1 MCGIVGISTKVAG
14 ININEELVRAL
25 TYLQHRGQDSAGIAT
40 LQSDGKINI
49 RKGIGLVSQVFCQ
62 SGGRCESESDDTK
75 GGPKVGIGHV
85 RYSTQGTISE
95 AEAQPLYT
103 NSPYG
108 IALAHNGNL
117 TNIDELKEYLA
128 NMQRHLNTES
138 DSEIL
143 LNVFAVELAESP
155 HDLFGAMNRFVKL
168 VKGSYSVV
176 AVIAGVG
183 LVAFRDPR
191 AIRPLCFAK
200 NPSGYMFASE
210 SAAFVG
216 SPYQFERDVGPGECI
231 MVDEDQQF
239 YSHIVAEVAH
249 CSPCLFEYIYFARP
263 DSVIDGIS
271 VYQAR
276 EQMGVYLAHAIRENI
291 LSSPQ
296 LDIDVV
302 IPVPETSRTYAIKVA
317 EVLQIPYREAFV
329 KNRYIAR
336 TFIMSNGSNASASA
350 SAVGTSA
357 SADTSRSK
365 AVKMKLSTIQSEFK
379 DKNVLIVDDSIV
391 RGTTSYALVKLAKEA
406 GAKRV
411 WFASAAPPICFANRL
426 GIDIPNDKELIAHG
440 RSNIE
445 IADLLQCDRVFY
457 NDLDT
462 VYRGLKGLAPSSAPS
477 SLDGFEISCF
487 SE

>member
-49 RKGIGLVSQVFCQ
+49 RKGVGLVSQVFDERSCGE
-62 SGGRCESESDDTK
+62 SGIQI
-75 GGPKVGIGHV
+75 GIGHV

-117 TNIDELKEYLA
+117 TNIDELKEYLT
-128 NMQRHLNTES
+128 NMQRHLNTDS

-143 LNVFAVELAESP
+143 LNIFAVELAESP

-231 MVDEDQQF
+231 LVDEDQQF
-239 YSHIVAEVAH
+239 YSHKVAEVAR

-263 DSVIDGIS
+263 DSIIDGIS

-276 EQMGVYLAHAIRENI
+276 EQMGVYLAQAIRENI

-336 TFIMSNGSNASASA
+336 TFIMSNSSTASA
-350 SAVGTSA
+350 SAVGTGAATS
-357 SADTSRSK
+357 SRSK

-391 RGTTSYALVKLAKEA
+391 RGTTSHALVKLAKEA

-462 VYRGLKGLAPSSAPS
+462 VYRGLKGLAPPSSAPS

>member
-1 MCGIVGISTKVAG
+1 
-14 ININEELVRAL
+14 
-25 TYLQHRGQDSAGIAT
+25 
-40 LQSDGKINI
+40 
-49 RKGIGLVSQVFCQ
+49 
-62 SGGRCESESDDTK
+62 
-75 GGPKVGIGHV
+75 
-85 RYSTQGTISE
+85 
-95 AEAQPLYT
+95 
-103 NSPYG
+103 
-108 IALAHNGNL
+108 
-117 TNIDELKEYLA
+117 
-128 NMQRHLNTES
+128 
-138 DSEIL
+138 
-143 LNVFAVELAESP
+143 
-155 HDLFGAMNRFVKL
+155 
-168 VKGSYSVV
+168 
-176 AVIAGVG
+176 
-183 LVAFRDPR
+183 
-191 AIRPLCFAK
+191 
-200 NPSGYMFASE
+200 
-210 SAAFVG
+210 
-216 SPYQFERDVGPGECI
+216 

-239 YSHIVAEVAH
+239 YSHIVAEVAR

-317 EVLQIPYREAFV
+317 EVLNVPYREAFV

-336 TFIMSNGSNASASA
+336 TFIMRNGSTAS
-350 SAVGTSA
+350 VGTSA
-357 SADTSRSK
+357 IACAGADTSRSK

-391 RGTTSYALVKLAKEA
+391 RGTTSHALVKLAKEA

-457 NDLDT
+457 NDLDM
-462 VYRGLKGLAPSSAPS
+462 VYQGLKGLASSSATS

>member
-1 MCGIVGISTKVAG
+1 MCGIVGISAKVTG
-14 ININEELVRAL
+14 DTENNVRDELVTAL

-49 RKGIGLVSQVFCQ
+49 KKGVGLVSHVFDKDI
-62 SGGRCESESDDTK
+62 EKAPAAPKE
-75 GGPKVGIGHV
+75 KVGIGHV

-143 LNVFAVELAESP
+143 LNVFAVELAESLN
-155 HDLFGAMNRFVKL
+155 DLFGAMSRFVKL
-168 VKGSYSVV
+168 VRGSYSVV
-176 AVIAGVG
+176 ALIAGVG

-231 MVDEDQQF
+231 MVDEDQQL
-239 YSHIVAEVAH
+239 YSHIVAEVAR

-263 DSVIDGIS
+263 DSIIDGIS
-271 VYQAR
+271 VYEAR
-276 EQMGVYLAHAIRENI
+276 ELMGVFLAHAIREDN
-291 LSSPQ
+291 SSSH
-296 LDIDVV
+296 LGIDVIV
-302 IPVPETSRTYAIKVA
+302 PVPETSRTYAIKVA
-317 EVLQIPYREAFV
+317 EVLKVPYREAFV

-336 TFIMSNGSNASASA
+336 TFIMSNGSTN
-350 SAVGTSA
+350 SAVGTTTTCCES
-357 SADTSRSK
+357 TSRSK

-379 DKNVLIVDDSIV
+379 GKNVLIVDDSIV

-440 RSNIE
+440 RSNAE
-445 IADLLQCDRVFY
+445 IADMLKCDRVFY
-457 NDLDT
+457 NDLDM
-462 VYRGLKGLAPSSAPS
+462 VYQGLKGLAPSSEGIS
-477 SLDGFEISCF
+477 SVDGFEISCF